1 MKTNQIMIRQMG
13 EFTVSQ
19 RTKDGYFDA
28 GGLLRQWNLSGQEQ
42 RKMEVFLN
50 SVSTCKFIEAL
61 IVEANEVG
69 LGQNCPKIDN
79 QVVKKSKVKKKEK
92 LADLKKRYG
101 CILSYL
107 QNLQCGLTL
116 VLK

>member
-28 GGLLRQWNLSGQEQ
+28 GELLRQWNLSGQEQ

-61 IVEANEVG
+61 IAEANEVG
-69 LGQNCPKIDN
+69 LGQNCPKPFSKNKTTFILYHFFFSRN
-79 QVVKKSKVKKKEK
+79 FTPTAIFQKSKKCLSLGAV
-92 LADLKKRYG
+92 DL
-101 CILSYL
+101 SD
-107 QNLQCGLTL
+107 
-116 VLK
+116 